1 METNKS
7 LDHKLVIT
15 ALLGDVAK
23 QHTNIPAKEF
33 RLDAQKAIKRME
45 KEGIGFLTKTLP
57 SLGKALDRAM
67 STDSALVCADQG
79 FDPVKPGSNLPIFMG
94 GLFKNVLS
102 GDGKLLPNPCVN
114 SVRSLR
120 QVLYCYYKYELPYDP
135 QLERDT
141 ISRFKNTEDDIRKHN
156 ENLTAIAKLFDVHEE
171 CVEKRTLLAAPEHWD
186 IGYNAY
192 ADRALYRKT
201 IASLA
206 KKEEAAMSKIE
217 GCFNPFT
224 LKLVLH
230 ARRLLKAVV
239 GPINPLDIM
248 PRHGPGAVSTKERH
262 SKKYMFKQVPRR
274 VTDIWPLDAFFYASA
289 GHVCDEYKTFSKV
302 CDGESPARV
311 ILVPKDSRGPRLIS
325 CEPLSLQWVQQ
336 GLMEVIVKRVERYPL
351 IMGNVSFTDQQRNQ
365 IAALFGSLRGEY
377 ATLDLKDA
385 SDRITCGL
393 VSLLFP
399 EPLRS
404 ALFASRSLSTQLPD
418 GVSINLEKFA
428 PMGSAL
434 CFPIMAL
441 SIWALLSAEVD
452 KDTKDRILVYGDDV
466 VVPSSYVGHAIERL
480 EAFGLAINHA
490 KSCTS
495 GLFRESCGMD
505 AFAGA
510 PVTPVR
516 FRTVWSSSP
525 CPSSYV
531 SWIAYA
537 NSCYERKYFDTYDY
551 IVGQLGS
558 LYGILAESQDPGSS
572 PVPALYEVPEQY
584 RPYKTRINKS
594 LQKKEYKVRG
604 VRSLTRREELPG
616 WNKLL
621 RYFAETNRKSRPK
634 FGRST
639 NSRSQELGEIVKTPF
654 SASEY
659 TERRTKFVWRW
670 Q

>member
-33 RLDAQKAIKRME
+33 ILDAQKVCKRMDM
-45 KEGIGFLTKTLP
+45 EGMGFLTKTLP
-57 SLGKALDRAM
+57 SLGKALDRVLA
-67 STDSALVCADQG
+67 SGHTLVCSELG
-79 FDPVKPGSNLPIFMG
+79 FEPVAEGSCLPILMG

-102 GDGKLLPNPCVN
+102 DDGNVLPSPCVD

-135 QLERDT
+135 QQERDV
-141 ISRFKNTEDDIRKHN
+141 IQRFEETEVDIRQHN
-156 ENLTAIAKLFDVHEE
+156 KNLAAIAKLFDAHERL
-171 CVEKRTLLAAPEHWD
+171 VERRTLVFSESVKDPLSGGLTPATIKAIKRQEEKYMEAIQGSFSPLALR
-186 IGYNAY
+186 I
-192 ADRALYRKT
+192 
-201 IASLA
+201 
-206 KKEEAAMSKIE
+206 
-217 GCFNPFT
+217 
-224 LKLVLH
+224 VLH
-230 ARRLLKAVV
+230 ARKLLKAVC
-239 GPINPLDIM
+239 GSINPLDIM

-262 SKKYMFKQVPRR
+262 SKKYVFKQVPGR
-274 VTDIWPLDAFFYASA
+274 VTDIWPLDAYFYASV
-289 GHVCDEYKTFSKV
+289 GHVCDEYKSLLTT
-302 CDGESPARV
+302 CDKESAARV

-325 CEPLSLQWVQQ
+325 CEPLSLQWIQQ
-336 GLMEVIVKRVERYPL
+336 GIMEVIVKRVERCPL
-351 IMGNVSFTDQQRNQ
+351 VMGNVSFTDQSRNQ
-365 IAALFGSLRGEY
+365 RAALFGSRRGEY

-399 EPLRS
+399 EPLRG
-404 ALFASRSLSTQLPD
+404 ALMASRSLSTQLPS
-418 GVSINLEKFA
+418 GISINLEKFA

-434 CFPIMAL
+434 CFPVMAL
-441 SIWALLSAEVD
+441 SIWAILSAVVD
-452 KDTKDRILVYGDDV
+452 RDVQERILVYGDDV
-466 VVPSSYVGHAIERL
+466 VVPSKYVGHAIERL

-495 GLFRESCGMD
+495 GFFRESCGMD
-505 AFAGA
+505 AFLGA

-537 NSCYERKYFDTYDY
+537 NSCYKRKYFDTYDY
-551 IVGQLGS
+551 IVGQLCS
-558 LYGILAESQDPGSS
+558 LYGIIAESPDPDKS
-572 PVPALYEVPEQY
+572 PVPALYEVPEQH

-594 LQKKEYKVRG
+594 LQKREYKVRG

-621 RYFAETNRKSRPK
+621 RYFAETNRKARAV
-634 FGRST
+634 FGKST
-639 NSRSQELGEIVKTPF
+639 NSRSQELGEIVKSPF